1 MKLDAQISPDTPLAA
16 VPEIARSAEQAG
28 FDCLWT
34 AETQHNPFLPG
45 VMAAEHTRQL
55 KFGTAIAVSFARS
68 PAVMAQTAWDLAELS
83 RGRFIL
89 GLGTQVRAH
98 ITRRFGMPWPDSV
111 VGKLR
116 EQIAVMRAFWSAW
129 QHGTPLAFEGQ
140 YYTID
145 LTSPFFTPAPH
156 DFYDIPIYLAGVNPG
171 LARLAGETAQGFHT
185 HPFHSADYLRTVIM
199 PPIEAGT
206 ARAGRSRQD
215 VQVVVHAFVATNP
228 GEETMVRQQLAFYAS
243 TPSYR
248 PVLAHHGWETLG
260 TQLSAL
266 ARAGDWAGMPSIIPD
281 EMVQACATVA
291 PLEDLAAALQARY
304 AGTADRINL
313 YLPYLPGQRD
323 AFWEQLCREFNQ

>member
-1 MKLDAQISPDTPLAA
+1 MKLDAQISPDTPLVA

-28 FDCLWT
+28 FDCLWA

-45 VMAAEHTRQL
+45 VLTAEHTQHL

-98 ITRRFGMPWPDSV
+98 ITRRFGMPWPESV

-116 EQIAVMRAFWSAW
+116 EQLAVMRAFWSSW
-129 QHGTPLAFEGQ
+129 QHGTSLAFEGK

-145 LTSPFFTPAPH
+145 LTSPFFTPSPH
-156 DFYDIPIYLAGVNPG
+156 GYHEIPIYLAGVNPG

-185 HPFHSADYLRTVIM
+185 HPFHSADYLRRAIL
-199 PPIEAGT
+199 PPIEAGA
-206 ARAGRSRQD
+206 ARAGRTRQD

-228 GEETMVRQQLAFYAS
+228 AEEAMVRQQIAFYAS

-248 PVLAHHGWETLG
+248 PVLAHHGWEELG
-260 TQLSAL
+260 VQLSSL
-266 ARAGDWAGMPSIIPD
+266 ARAGEWGRMSAMVPD
-281 EMVQACATVA
+281 DMVQACATFA
-291 PLEDLAAALQARY
+291 PPDELAAALQDRY
-304 AGTADRINL
+304 ARIADRINL
-313 YLPYLPGQRD
+313 YLPYQPGQRD
-323 AFWEQLCREFNQ
+323 QFWKQLCRAFNQ